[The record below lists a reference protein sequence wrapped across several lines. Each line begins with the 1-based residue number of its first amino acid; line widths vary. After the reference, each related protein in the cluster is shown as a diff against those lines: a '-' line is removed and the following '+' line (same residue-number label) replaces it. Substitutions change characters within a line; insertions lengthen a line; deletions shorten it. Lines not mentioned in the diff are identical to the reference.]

1 MISTLVMVK
10 LGKTYGNLM
19 VDLRA
24 TNEKLLARS
33 QRTVQHATGVS
44 AQEAAAALDSV
55 GGSVKAAILVLLT
68 GIELVRPR
76 VLWKKPAVSC
86 GGPSRTRSNAV
97 GGVSPSA

>member
-1 MISTLVMVK
+1 
-10 LGKTYGNLM
+10 M

-68 GIELVRPR
+68 GID
-76 VLWKKPAVSC
+76 
-86 GGPSRTRSNAV
+86 
-97 GGVSPSA
+97 PSAAKAALDDAGGFLRRAIENRK